1 MMAFER
7 IPHHS
12 LDPATVAELRSAL
25 TRSLAAGS
33 HGDELGHLL
42 RSLAVQ
48 ARERGLHA
56 EQLLL
61 ALKDVWYEMPELSGR
76 PGNDVQT
83 QLLQQLIA
91 RCIQEYYSG

>member
-7 IPHHS
+7 RTNPG
-12 LDPATVAELRSAL
+12 LDPTTLVALRSAL
-25 TRSLAAGS
+25 SRSLETGEHGTEIAG
-33 HGDELGHLL
+33 LL
-42 RSLAVQ
+42 RQVASQ

-56 EQLLL
+56 EQLLV
-61 ALKDVWYEMPELSGR
+61 ALKDVWYSMPEVSVRSGTE
-76 PGNDVQT
+76 VQT

>member
-7 IPHHS
+7 TPTSS
-12 LDPATVAELRSAL
+12 LDPATVAALRTAL
-25 TRSLAAGS
+25 TRSLAAGT
-33 HGDELGHLL
+33 HGDELKDLL
-42 RSLAVQ
+42 RTLAVQ

-61 ALKDVWYEMPELSGR
+61 VLKDVWYEMPELTGR

-91 RCIQEYYSG
+91 RCIQEYYSN

>member
-7 IPHHS
+7 RPDTD
-12 LDPATVAELRSAL
+12 LDPATLVALRAAL
-25 TRSLAAGS
+25 SRSLETGE
-33 HGDELGHLL
+33 HGTEISTLL
-42 RSLAVQ
+42 RQVAAQ

-56 EQLLL
+56 EQLLI
-61 ALKDVWYEMPELSGR
+61 ALKEVWYSLPEISVRSGTEL
-76 PGNDVQT
+76 QT